1 MARKKRR
8 KNKLLTKS
16 YIDRYLNKNLEKAIR
31 KLKRMETTGSYMA
44 SEKAQEAKAS
54 LRSLYRKY
62 GLTTDIYHKGKK
74 FRENLKSLNDLNVL
88 YRAVFNLMSINTTV
102 ERRKLKN
109 LQDKYEKEGIN
120 FNSMF
125 DTLSKLSSE
134 FHEVFAFITY
144 NEAQSMLVDNKS
156 QLDIL
161 SQAFNVVEDKYLNDK
176 QTEQF
181 SRLKGKL
188 YKNFKPNEILHIM
201 KGDYDEEDDI

>member
-88 YRAVFNLMSINTTV
+88 YRAVFNLMSIKYKYKTKKPEPD
-102 ERRKLKN
+102 ERFRQL
-109 LQDKYEKEGIN
+109 I
-120 FNSMF
+120 
-125 DTLSKLSSE
+125 
-134 FHEVFAFITY
+134 FI
-144 NEAQSMLVDNKS
+144 
-156 QLDIL
+156 
-161 SQAFNVVEDKYLNDK
+161 
-176 QTEQF
+176 
-181 SRLKGKL
+181 
-188 YKNFKPNEILHIM
+188 
-201 KGDYDEEDDI
+201 

>member
-1 MARKKRR
+1 
-8 KNKLLTKS
+8 
-16 YIDRYLNKNLEKAIR
+16 
-31 KLKRMETTGSYMA
+31 METTGSYMA